1 MNEVGAE
8 ARLESADPVIDAQH
22 PWPMRMRWSRLA
34 PTVVVGLGLTSCSVG
49 APTAPGAT
57 GVRGSHLRD
66 LRSPAGALAAPSN
79 GSKLLPSTVQGP
91 STFFD
96 ASWDR
101 DFITMSAR
109 SGR

>member
-1 MNEVGAE
+1 VQPG
-8 ARLESADPVIDAQH
+8 SA
-22 PWPMRMRWSRLA
+22 A
-34 PTVVVGLGLTSCSVG
+34 PTFVTYD
-49 APTAPGAT
+49 A
-57 GVRGSHLRD
+57 
-66 LRSPAGALAAPSN
+66 PAGALAAPSN
-79 GSKLLPSTVQGP
+79 GSKLLPSTVQGL

>member
-1 MNEVGAE
+1 VTY
-8 ARLESADPVIDAQH
+8 DP
-22 PWPMRMRWSRLA
+22 
-34 PTVVVGLGLTSCSVG
+34 
-49 APTAPGAT
+49 
-57 GVRGSHLRD
+57 
-66 LRSPAGALAAPSN
+66 PAGALAAPSN

-96 ASWDR
+96 ASSWDR